1 MKTIIKQ
8 VFYIITCSIIVG
20 ILFNFLRPA
29 GIPFVTKQTNGF
41 SYNYLIDEFIIE
53 SIDLEIAKK
62 FYYDNM
68 LFIDAR
74 DNISFTVGHITGA
87 IPSIPH
93 DEMVDNIFNDYG
105 FNEPFVIYCDDPEC
119 GLSEDLAYQLQTE
132 GFTKIYV
139 FIGGW
144 NQWLAAD
151 LPTTK

>member
-1 MKTIIKQ
+1 MKTFIKQ
-8 VFYIITCSIIVG
+8 VYYIIACSIVVG
-20 ILFNFLRPA
+20 ILFNYLRPT
-29 GIPFVTKQTNGF
+29 GIPIITKHTSGF
-41 SYNYLIDEFIIE
+41 SDNYQIDEIIE

-62 FYYDNM
+62 FYYDNV
-68 LFIDAR
+68 LFIDVR

-93 DEMVDNIFNDYG
+93 DEMVDKIFNERG
-105 FNEPFVIYCDDPEC
+105 FNGPFVVYCDDPGC

-144 NQWLAAD
+144 NQWLAAE